1 MVPSPPLLPQTY
13 HTLKFDYVDKENFEC
28 SWRFRTLERLKGLC
42 VEEVTSCL
50 ASYTEGKTG
59 GI

>member
-1 MVPSPPLLPQTY
+1 MDPSPPLLLQTY
-13 HTLKFDYVDKENFEC
+13 HTLKIDYAGKENFEC

-42 VEEVTSCL
+42 VKEVTSCL
-50 ASYTEGKTG
+50 ASYTEGKSG